1 MIIKYPLATSSW
13 DQAEYDAL
21 DRVIKSNQFTMNPMG
36 PEIPA
41 FEEQFAR
48 QFGSRYAV
56 MVNSGSSANLLIVAS
71 LRYTQNDKI
80 KILEGDEIIV
90 PAVSWST
97 TYFPLQQ
104 YGLKLKFVD
113 IDLNTLNY
121 NIKALKHAVTDQTR
135 AIMVVNLLGNPNNFD
150 EINNII
156 DGRKIVMIEDN
167 CDQWERLSMDV
178 RPAHLGSLVVFQVS
192 FPTIFPPWREV
203 SV

>member
-1 MIIKYPLATSSW
+1 MTPKYPLATSSW

-21 DRVIKSNQFTMNPMG
+21 DRVIKSNQFSMG
-36 PEIPA
+36 TEVRA

-56 MVNSGSSANLLIVAS
+56 MVNSGSSANLLIVSA

-80 KILEGDEIIV
+80 KILKGAEIIV

-97 TYFPLQQ
+97 TFFPLQQ

-121 NIKALKHAVTDQTR
+121 NI
-135 AIMVVNLLGNPNNFD
+135 
-150 EINNII
+150 
-156 DGRKIVMIEDN
+156 
-167 CDQWERLSMDV
+167 
-178 RPAHLGSLVVFQVS
+178 
-192 FPTIFPPWREV
+192 
-203 SV
+203 